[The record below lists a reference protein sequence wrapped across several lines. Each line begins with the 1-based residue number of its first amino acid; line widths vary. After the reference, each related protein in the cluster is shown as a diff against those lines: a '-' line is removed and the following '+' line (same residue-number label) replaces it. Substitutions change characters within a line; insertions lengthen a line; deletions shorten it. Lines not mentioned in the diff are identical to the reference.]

1 MQTKGRLADHQ
12 RKNTGTFDVADVVD
26 PNVLLGKKLRKIE
39 ERDMKETGDGGER
52 DEEALEIDF
61 YNNAVRKGVELGVP
75 KNDLDNSSMG
85 ETDTDNLDIKYIY
98 HSVGEP

>member
-39 ERDMKETGDGGER
+39 ERDMKETGDGG
-52 DEEALEIDF
+52 DSDKEALEIDF
-61 YNNAVRKGVELGVP
+61 YNGRKSGIPTFRPSNFLNAAPSNFNQEYLV
-75 KNDLDNSSMG
+75 
-85 ETDTDNLDIKYIY
+85 
-98 HSVGEP
+98 